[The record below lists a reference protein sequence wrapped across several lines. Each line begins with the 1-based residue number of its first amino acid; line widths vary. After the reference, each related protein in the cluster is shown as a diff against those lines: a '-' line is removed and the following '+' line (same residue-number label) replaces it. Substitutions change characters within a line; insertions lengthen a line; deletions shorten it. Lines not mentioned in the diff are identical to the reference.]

1 MSMGSTALLLL
12 LSFAAS
18 VGAHDL
24 YIMPEKFVVSPGPLV
39 VALHD
44 GDAFPDSE
52 VPMAIQ
58 RLRDAIIWNQGH
70 SVDLRN
76 PRADGKRVL
85 VDAVVPAVAGTLLLS
100 GRTIP
105 NFIQLNPKEFL
116 AYLKEEGLQHVI
128 DWRTQ
133 NNAADKPGR
142 ERYSKFFKSIL
153 LSGKP
158 DDGYRQIAGHTL
170 EIVPSADPNILK
182 AGATLPLQ
190 VLFQGKPAAD
200 LQVEVAWAGSAS
212 KEVKIAGRTDKD
224 GRAIITLSRAGKY
237 RLHAL
242 RMEAC
247 AEPQVADWE
256 SSWASLTFEIR

>member
-1 MSMGSTALLLL
+1 MSRYSTALFLL
-12 LSFAAS
+12 LSFAVS

-24 YIMPEKFVVSPGPLV
+24 YIMPEKFVVGPGPLV

-44 GDAFPDSE
+44 GDAFPESE
-52 VPMAIQ
+52 VPMAIP
-58 RLRDAIIWNQGH
+58 RLRDARIWNQGR
-70 SVDLRN
+70 SSDLRN

-85 VDAVVPAVAGTLLLS
+85 VDAEVPGAGTLLLS
-100 GRTIP
+100 GRTSP

-116 AYLKEEGLQHVI
+116 AYLKEEGLRHVI

-133 NNAADKPGR
+133 NKATDKPGR

-170 EIVPSADPNILK
+170 EIVPSADPNTLR
-182 AGATLPLQ
+182 AGATLPIQ

-200 LQVEVAWAGSAS
+200 LQVEVAWAGSGS
-212 KEVKIAGRTDKD
+212 KEVAIAGRSDKD
-224 GRAIITLSRAGKY
+224 GRATVTLARAGKY
-237 RLHAL
+237 RLHTL
-242 RMEAC
+242 RMEPC